1 MLAWLSIS
9 IVAIIHHITSDDQ
22 LPLLILV
29 IVESPLTNVI
39 AQVQFMDDFD
49 FMHSRNNELE
59 YGSFLFLIFSYCFAS
74 FSTAVDFLKHY
85 KVQRKQ
91 FTLQPATRLSPT
103 EDLGSRHSFCIQRYS
118 HTNLSWASGISTI
131 FFFATILLCVFSAI
145 HIFISIWYAWS
156 TRILVES
163 RSRATTTVSF
173 LYISHWLEKLS
184 VVLLIRY
191 RSLLRVMYL
200 NLPLSQILR

>member
-74 FSTAVDFLKHY
+74 FSTAVDFLKLY

-103 EDLGSRHSFCIQRYS
+103 EDFGLEGWAPGIHSVFNDILTQTSLEPVVFQQSSSSLRSSSVSSQRSTSSSQFDTPDQQGYWWSRD
-118 HTNLSWASGISTI
+118 
-131 FFFATILLCVFSAI
+131 
-145 HIFISIWYAWS
+145 
-156 TRILVES
+156 
-163 RSRATTTVSF
+163 
-173 LYISHWLEKLS
+173 LE
-184 VVLLIRY
+184 RQ
-191 RSLLRVMYL
+191 LR
-200 NLPLSQILR
+200 